1 MAKYKLRLSIKVV
14 VSTWKDIDVVRTFTW
29 DNKEDAL
36 ACQKLLQSAEQGGRM
51 EIEFVEFVEEKP
63 LRDK

>member
-1 MAKYKLRLSIKVV
+1 MTKYKLRLSITVLISSKRH
-14 VSTWKDIDVVRTFTW
+14 IEVVRTFTW

-36 ACQKLLQSAEQGGRM
+36 ACQKLLQSAEQGGRI

-63 LRDK
+63 LEE